1 LVADKRSL
9 SQIMLNLVSN
19 AIKFTRCGGKITVS
33 ARVDADNLAVLVEDT
48 GVGIGAEDLPRIGD
62 PFFQARSSYDR
73 HHDGTGLGL
82 SIVKG
87 LLGLHGG
94 DIAIT
99 SKLGEGTRVTI
110 RLPLDCEAARKRR
123 ETASTRQPDQNN
135 TEDASDIRVRISA

>member
-1 LVADKRSL
+1 MVGDKRSL
-9 SQIMLNLVSN
+9 HQLMLNLDSN
-19 AIKFTRCGGKITVS
+19 AIKFTKQGGKITVS
-33 ARVDADNLAVLVEDT
+33 ARSDANNVMVEVEDT
-48 GVGIGAEDLPRIGD
+48 GVGIGSEDLPRIGD

-94 DIAIT
+94 DIAIV

-110 RLPLDCEAARKRR
+110 RLPLDCEARKRS
-123 ETASTRQPDQNN
+123 ETASAPQPHPERV
-135 TEDASDIRVRISA
+135 EDNSSDNRVRISA

>member
-1 LVADKRSL
+1 MVADKRSL

-19 AIKFTRCGGKITVS
+19 AIKFTKRGGKITVS
-33 ARVDADNLAVLVEDT
+33 ARADADNLTVQVEDT
-48 GVGIGAEDLPRIGD
+48 GVGIGSEDLPRIGD

-94 DIAIT
+94 DMALS

-110 RLPLDCEAARKRR
+110 RLPLDCEAARKRG
-123 ETASTRQPDQNN
+123 ETASTRQPDPN
-135 TEDASDIRVRISA
+135 TEDASDNRVRISA

>member
-1 LVADKRSL
+1 MRRNV
-9 SQIMLNLVSN
+9 
-19 AIKFTRCGGKITVS
+19 TV
-33 ARVDADNLAVLVEDT
+33 VVEDT
-48 GVGIGAEDLPRIGD
+48 GVGIGSEDLPRIGD

-94 DIAIT
+94 DIEIV

-110 RLPLDCEAARKRR
+110 RLPLDCEAARKRS
-123 ETASTRQPDQNN
+123 ETASVRLREQDTD
-135 TEDASDIRVRISA
+135 EASDNRVRISA